1 MKKNPEK
8 NTLLEITEMDKN
20 IKFNDMKMS
29 FEFTRSFAMII
40 NYFET
45 LFCIVVSQSEA
56 FIYFGMIFSMYMN
69 AGLISLYYPIAAF
82 GYGMLEE
89 KRTGKVF
96 WRWIRWYTTAI
107 LLFKF
112 VVTLRIAK
120 ENFFEGET
128 WKDI

>member
-1 MKKNPEK
+1 
-8 NTLLEITEMDKN
+8 MDKN

-29 FEFTRSFAMII
+29 FEFTRSFAMFI
-40 NYFET
+40 NYIET
-45 LFCIVVSQSEA
+45 FFCILVSQSEA
-56 FIYFGMIFSMYMN
+56 FIYIGMIFSMYMN
-69 AGLISLYYPIAAF
+69 AGVISLFYPFMAF

-96 WRWIRWYTTAI
+96 FRWIRWYTTGL

-120 ENFFEGET
+120 EGFFDGET
-128 WKDI
+128 WRSI

>member
-1 MKKNPEK
+1 
-8 NTLLEITEMDKN
+8 MDKK
-20 IKFNDMKMS
+20 IKFSDMKMS
-29 FEFTRSFAMII
+29 FEFTRSFVMFI

-45 LFCIVVSQSEA
+45 FFCFLVSQSEA

-69 AGLISLYYPIAAF
+69 AGLISLFYPIAAF

-120 ENFFEGET
+120 ECFFDKEI
-128 WKDI
+128 WKKI